1 MSDVVDAEVEEAVP
15 LGDVL
20 ISIEQERN
28 KKERRAKRAVSAALS
43 ARGLQPG
50 RRLSDADGVAGAA
63 SVDDVDVADSMAWRG
78 LLLFDK
84 NGKPRSTPGNVLK
97 VLEGDEGFRGCLVK
111 DTFRA
116 KWMWLRRPV
125 GADLDGPFP
134 REMTDGDVSY
144 VGSWMES
151 AHEVCAS
158 LNVLGSQLGAY
169 AARNSVDILRD
180 FLVSLRWDGKPRLD
194 SWLTACLG
202 VDDNAY
208 TRAVGRRWLISAVAR
223 GLQPGV
229 KADCVL
235 ILEGAQGKKKSTA
248 LQVLGGPWH
257 TDSLPLHI
265 DDKDAVIVLGG
276 KWIVEWGEFD
286 RFGKNDQS
294 TIKDFVQKRS
304 DTIRPPYG
312 RIAEDWPRRCVF
324 AATTNEDNWHL
335 DGTGG
340 RRWWPV
346 RVGDVRIDRLR
357 KYRDQLWAEAVVAF
371 NAFLATGG
379 VESHPDY
386 VRNQWWLTKEE
397 EALQVSEVEERY
409 TADPWEHRLREFV
422 FGRASVSSLE
432 ALKELGIEPGKAGQ
446 HDERRLAKVL
456 KRLGLKRQQVRVA
469 SGREWRYLPVT
480 TTQNGGDT
488 GGDTNLS
495 KIGAVTTVTT
505 VTTSSPYT
513 GARTHAGATPV
524 RAGDVVTHT
533 QVPENTGESVT
544 TSVTSTAKMPVT
556 GAEVVVT
563 ELQMTLEDIWGAT

>member
-1 MSDVVDAEVEEAVP
+1 MNGDVVEVEAEEIP

-20 ISIEQERN
+20 VELEAERN
-28 KKERRAKRAVSAALS
+28 KKERKAKRAVVAALS

-50 RRLSDADGVAGAA
+50 RRLGGDIEA
-63 SVDDVDVADSMAWRG
+63 SHVDDVEASDSMAWRG

-84 NGKPRSTPGNVLK
+84 NGKPRSSPGNVLK
-97 VLEGDEGFRGCLVK
+97 VLEGDEGFRGSLVK

-116 KWMWLRRPV
+116 KWMWTRRPV
-125 GADLDGPFP
+125 GADIDGPFP

-144 VGSWMES
+144 IGSWMES
-151 AHEVCAS
+151 AHEVVPS
-158 LNVLGSQLGAY
+158 LNVLGAQLGAY
-169 AARNSVDILRD
+169 ASRHTVDVLRD
-180 FLVSLRWDGKPRLD
+180 YLLALKWDGKQRLD

-202 VDDNAY
+202 VVDNAY

-223 GLQPGV
+223 GLSPGC

-286 RFGKNDQS
+286 RFGRNDQS
-294 TIKDFVQKRS
+294 TIKDFVQKKT

-312 RIAEDWPRRCVF
+312 RIAEDWPRRCAF
-324 AATTNEDNWHL
+324 AATTNEDGYLL

-346 RVGDVRIDRLR
+346 RVGDVAIDRLR
-357 KYRDQLWAEAVVAF
+357 KYRDQLWAEAVVAY
-371 NAFLATGG
+371 AAWAAAHGD
-379 VESHPDY
+379 ERHPDY

-397 EALQVSEVEERY
+397 EALQVLEAEQRY
-409 TADPWEHRLREFV
+409 TADPWEERLRDYV
-422 FGRASVSSLE
+422 HGRDSVGSIE
-432 ALKELGIEPGKAGQ
+432 ALKELGIDPGKAAQ
-446 HDERRLAKVL
+446 HDQRRLAKAL
-456 KRLGLKRQQVRVA
+456 RRLGMHRVQVRVA
-469 SGREWRYLPVT
+469 SGREWRYVPVT
-480 TTQNGGDT
+480 TIQNAGDT

-505 VTTSSPYT
+505 VTTTSAHT
-513 GARTHAGATPV
+513 GARAPTHAQPPV
-524 RAGDVVTHT
+524 RAGDVVTQT
-533 QVPENTGESVT
+533 YTPENTGNHVT
-544 TSVTSTAKMPVT
+544 TSVTTKS
-556 GAEVVVT
+556 GVVVT
-563 ELQMTLEDIWGAT
+563 NPGDLQLTLDDIWGLG